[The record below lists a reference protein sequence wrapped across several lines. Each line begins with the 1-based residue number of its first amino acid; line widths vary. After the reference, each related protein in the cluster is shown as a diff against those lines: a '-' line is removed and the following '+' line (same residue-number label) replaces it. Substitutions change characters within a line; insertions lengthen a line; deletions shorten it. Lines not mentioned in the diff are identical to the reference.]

1 MPPQDVT
8 GDANLHGNEHLGR
21 KRGSDATCGETR
33 GVGGGE
39 INVPVI
45 TADARNM

>member
-1 MPPQDVT
+1 MPQQAVA
-8 GDANLHGNEHLGR
+8 GGANLHANEQGGR
-21 KRGSDATCGETR
+21 KRGSDATFGETR